1 MWGPGAP
8 RGDEVGK
15 EPEAAGARLTA
26 LGLAL
31 GALIGLSLGLLGGGG
46 SILTVPIFV
55 YVLGI
60 AAKPAIA
67 MSLPVVGGTSLI
79 GAAGHWRAGN
89 VDLPVALGF
98 GAVAMGAA
106 YGGARLG
113 VYVPGAIQLA
123 LLAVVMVGAAV
134 AMLRGRSEGG
144 DERRGRS
151 PLWLIA
157 LAGVV
162 VGVLTGLVGIGGGF
176 LIVPALVLL
185 ARLPMKQA
193 VGTSLV
199 VIALNSAS
207 GLLGYLGRVPID
219 WSLTLLFTGIAAAG
233 ILAGTALV
241 RRVPATSLKR
251 AFAVFVLVMGVFI
264 LYQNRS
270 VFSRTPA
277 DSASGAAQVEAAR

>member
-1 MWGPGAP
+1 M
-8 RGDEVGK
+8 V
-15 EPEAAGARLTA
+15 

-31 GALIGLSLGLLGGGG
+31 GAVIGLSLGLLGGGG

-55 YVLGI
+55 YVLGM

-67 MSLPVVGGTSLI
+67 MSLPVVGGTALI
-79 GAAGHWRAGN
+79 GAAGHWRAGH
-89 VDLPVALGF
+89 VRLPVALGF
-98 GAVAMGAA
+98 GVVAMAAA

-113 VYVPGAIQLA
+113 VFVPGAVQLVLLA
-123 LLAVVMVGAAV
+123 LVMVAASL
-134 AMLRGRSEGG
+134 AMLRDRREDAG
-144 DERRGRS
+144 DERRVRGTPP

-157 LAGVV
+157 AAGAA
-162 VGVLTGLVGIGGGF
+162 VGLLTGLVGIGGGF

-219 WSLTLLFTGIAAAG
+219 WRLAAAFTAIAGAG
-233 ILAGTALV
+233 ILVGAALV
-241 RRVPATSLKR
+241 RRVPATSLRR
-251 AFAVFVLVMGVFI
+251 AFAVFVLLMGVFI

-270 VFSRTPA
+270 AFRSGPA
-277 DSASGAAQVEAAR
+277 ATSPAVEARR

>member
-1 MWGPGAP
+1 MMG
-8 RGDEVGK
+8 
-15 EPEAAGARLTA
+15 
-26 LGLAL
+26 LGLGL
-31 GALIGLSLGLLGGGG
+31 GAVIGLSLGLLGGGG

-79 GAAGHWRAGN
+79 GAAGHWRGGN

-98 GAVAMGAA
+98 GVVAMAAA

-113 VYVPGAIQLA
+113 VFVPGAVQLV
-123 LLAVVMVGAAV
+123 LLAMVMVAAAV
-134 AMLRGRSEGG
+134 AMLRGRRDAEE
-144 DERRGRS
+144 ERRARS
-151 PLWLIA
+151 PLWLLA
-157 LAGVV
+157 LAGVA

-199 VIALNSAS
+199 VIAMNSAS

-219 WSLTLLFTGIAAAG
+219 WRLTALFTGIAGAG
-233 ILAGTALV
+233 ILAGAALV
-241 RRVPATSLKR
+241 KRVPATSLKR
-251 AFAVFVLVMGVFI
+251 AFAVFVLAMGVFI

-270 VFSRTPA
+270 AFSRPPA
-277 DSASGAAQVEAAR
+277 ASSPKAAAVEAAR